1 MNQQSAVDVLSSIG
15 GELPSHLK
23 GQDETSAAEFLAN
36 AIGSGKDE
44 SGNDALFKRMAE
56 VAVRRVAR
64 KRCVAVDTP
73 QTKTESGVLIV
84 NVTYIDDGRV

>member
-1 MNQQSAVDVLSSIG
+1 MNQQSAFHVLSSIG

-23 GQDETSAAEFLAN
+23 GQDENSAAESAN

-64 KRCVAVDTP
+64 KR
-73 QTKTESGVLIV
+73 GV
-84 NVTYIDDGRV
+84 G